1 MKTSQGMKELIARFE
16 GLRLKAYKC
25 PAGIWTIAFGATTFN
40 GKRVTEG
47 LVITKEQ
54 AYEQL
59 ERDLAV
65 FENGVERLV
74 SKPINQDQFDAL
86 VSFSFNLGLGSLS
99 RSSVLRKV
107 NADPSDPTIRDSFA
121 MWNKAGGK
129 VLAGLVK
136 RRKAEA
142 DWYFGIKK

>member
-1 MKTSQGMKELIARFE
+1 MKTSQEMKELIGSFE

-65 FENGVERLV
+65 FENGVGRLV

-86 VSFSFNLGLGSLS
+86 VSFSFNVGLGSLS
-99 RSSVLRKV
+99 RSTLLKKV
-107 NADPSDPTIRDSFA
+107 NANPSDPTIRDLFA

-129 VLAGLVK
+129 VLTGLTK

-142 DWYFGIKK
+142 DWYFGIKI

>member
-65 FENGVERLV
+65 FENGVGRLV

-86 VSFSFNLGLGSLS
+86 VSFCFNVGLGSLS
-99 RSSVLRKV
+99 RSTLLKKV
-107 NADPSDPTIRDSFA
+107 NANPNDPTISDSFA

-142 DWYFGIKK
+142 DWYFGIRK

>member
-1 MKTSQGMKELIARFE
+1 MKELIARFE

-25 PAGIWTIAFGATTFN
+25 PAGIWTIAFGSTTFN

-65 FENGVERLV
+65 FENGVGRLV

-86 VSFSFNLGLGSLS
+86 VSFSFNVGLGSLI
-99 RSSVLRKV
+99 RSSVLKKV
-107 NADPSDPTIRDSFA
+107 NANPNDPTIRDSFA

-129 VLAGLVK
+129 VLAGLTK

-142 DWYFGIKK
+142 DWYFGIKI

>member
-25 PAGIWTIAFGATTFN
+25 PAGIWTVGIGSTTFN

-65 FENGVERLV
+65 FENGVGRLV

-86 VSFSFNLGLGSLS
+86 VSFSFNVGLGSLS
-99 RSSVLRKV
+99 RSTLLKKV
-107 NADPSDPTIRDSFA
+107 NANPSDPTIRDLFA

-129 VLAGLVK
+129 VVAGLTK

-142 DWYFGIKK
+142 DWYFGIKI

>member
-1 MKTSQGMKELIARFE
+1 MKTSQAMKELIARFE

-40 GKRVTEG
+40 GKRITEG

-65 FENGVERLV
+65 FENGVGRLV
-74 SKPINQDQFDAL
+74 SKHINQDQFDAL

-99 RSSVLRKV
+99 RSTLLKKV

>member
-40 GKRVTEG
+40 GKRITEG

-59 ERDLAV
+59 ERDLAA
-65 FENGVERLV
+65 FERGVERLV

-99 RSSVLRKV
+99 RSTLLKKV

-142 DWYFGIKK
+142 DWYFGIKI

>member
-25 PAGIWTIAFGATTFN
+25 PAGIWTVGIGATTFN

-65 FENGVERLV
+65 FENGVGRLV
-74 SKPINQDQFDAL
+74 NKPINQDQFDAL
-86 VSFSFNLGLGSLS
+86 VSFSFNVGLGSLS
-99 RSSVLRKV
+99 RSSILKKV

-142 DWYFGIKK
+142 DWYFGIRK

>member
-25 PAGIWTIAFGATTFN
+25 PAGIWTIAFGSTTFN

-65 FENGVERLV
+65 FENGVGRLV

-86 VSFSFNLGLGSLS
+86 VSFSFNVGLGSLI
-99 RSSVLRKV
+99 RSSVLKKV
-107 NADPSDPTIRDSFA
+107 NANPNDPTIRDSFA

-129 VLAGLVK
+129 VLAGLTK

-142 DWYFGIKK
+142 DWYFGIKI

>member
-1 MKTSQGMKELIARFE
+1 MKELIARFE

>member
-65 FENGVERLV
+65 FERGVEKCV
-74 SKPINQDQFDAL
+74 KKPITQDQFDAL
-86 VSFSFNLGLGSLS
+86 VSFSFNVGLGSLS
-99 RSSVLRKV
+99 RSTLLKKV
-107 NADPSDPTIRDSFA
+107 NANPSDLTIRDSFA
-121 MWNKAGGK
+121 MWNKAGGR
-129 VLAGLVK
+129 VLAGLTK

-142 DWYFGIKK
+142 DWYFGIRQ

>member
-1 MKTSQGMKELIARFE
+1 MKELIARFE
-16 GLRLKAYKC
+16 GLRFKAYKC
-25 PAGIWTIAFGATTFN
+25 PAGIWTVGIGSTTFN

-65 FENGVERLV
+65 FENGVGRLV

-86 VSFSFNLGLGSLS
+86 VSFSFNVGLGSLS
-99 RSSVLRKV
+99 RSTLLKKV
-107 NADPSDPTIRDSFA
+107 NADPSDPTIRDLFA

-129 VLAGLVK
+129 VLAGLTK

-142 DWYFGIKK
+142 DWYFGIKI

>member
-65 FENGVERLV
+65 FERGVEKCV
-74 SKPINQDQFDAL
+74 KKPITQDQFDAL
-86 VSFSFNLGLGSLS
+86 VSFSFNVGLGSLS
-99 RSSVLRKV
+99 RSTLLKKV
-107 NADPSDPTIRDSFA
+107 NANPSDPTIRDSFA
-121 MWNKAGGK
+121 AWNKAGGK
-129 VLAGLVK
+129 VLAGLTK

-142 DWYFGIKK
+142 DWYFGIKV

>member
-1 MKTSQGMKELIARFE
+1 MKTSQAMKELIARFE

-40 GKRVTEG
+40 GKRITEG

>member
-65 FENGVERLV
+65 FENGVGRLV

-86 VSFSFNLGLGSLS
+86 VSFSFNLGLGNLV
-99 RSSVLRKV
+99 RSSVLKKV

-142 DWYFGIKK
+142 DWYFGIKI

>member
-1 MKTSQGMKELIARFE
+1 MKTSQEMKELIARFE

-25 PAGIWTIAFGATTFN
+25 PAGVWTIAFGATTFN
-40 GKRVTEG
+40 GKRITEG

-65 FENGVERLV
+65 FENGVGRLV

-86 VSFSFNLGLGSLS
+86 VSFSFNLGLGNLV
-99 RSSVLRKV
+99 RSSVLKKV

-142 DWYFGIKK
+142 DWYFGIKV

>member
-1 MKTSQGMKELIARFE
+1 MKELIARFE

-65 FENGVERLV
+65 FENGVGRLV
-74 SKPINQDQFDAL
+74 NKPINQDQFDAL
-86 VSFSFNLGLGSLS
+86 VSFCFNVGLGSLS
-99 RSSVLRKV
+99 RSSILKKV

-142 DWYFGIKK
+142 DWYFGIKQ

>member
-65 FENGVERLV
+65 FENGVGRLV

-86 VSFSFNLGLGSLS
+86 VSFSFNVGLGSLS
-99 RSSVLRKV
+99 RSSILKKV

-142 DWYFGIKK
+142 DWYFGIRK

>member
-1 MKTSQGMKELIARFE
+1 MKTSQAMKELIARFE

-25 PAGIWTIAFGATTFN
+25 PAGIWTVGIGSTTFN

-65 FENGVERLV
+65 FENGVGRLV

-86 VSFSFNLGLGSLS
+86 VSFSFNVGLGSLS
-99 RSSVLRKV
+99 RSTLLKKV
-107 NADPSDPTIRDSFA
+107 NADPSDPTIRDLFA

-129 VLAGLVK
+129 VLAGLTK

-142 DWYFGIKK
+142 DWYFGIKI